1 MEYKE
6 LANFYLTVG
15 AGGLCVILVAW
26 VVIFQIKT
34 LNNKL
39 TKLEAN
45 QEITNE
51 ILRSTNDMMSRTVEV
66 ISKNQEI
73 ISGNQKALDNNTEA
87 MKNFSLA
94 LQDFSGSLNV
104 QNDKLRDIENCS
116 HDIAINVVKI
126 SERVK
131 PN

>member
-1 MEYKE
+1 MEYTDIV
-6 LANFYLTVG
+6 NYYLTVG

-26 VVIFQIKT
+26 VVIYQIKVI
-34 LNNKL
+34 NGKL
-39 TKLEAN
+39 IKLEAN
-45 QEITNE
+45 QEVTNE
-51 ILRSTNDMMSRTVEV
+51 ILRSTNDMMSKTVEV

-94 LQDFSGSLNV
+94 LQDFSGCLNV
-104 QNDKLRDIENCS
+104 QNDKLRDIESCS
-116 HDIAINVVKI
+116 HDIAINVIKI

-131 PN
+131 N

>member
-1 MEYKE
+1 MEYADI
-6 LANFYLTVG
+6 ANLYLTVG

-26 VVIFQIKT
+26 VVVFQVKT
-34 LNNKL
+34 INNKL
-39 TKLEAN
+39 IKLEAN
-45 QEITNE
+45 QEVTNE
-51 ILRSTNDMMSRTVEV
+51 ILRGTNDMISKTVDV
-66 ISKNQEI
+66 ISRNQEI
-73 ISGNQKALDNNTEA
+73 IAGNQKALDNNTEA

-104 QNDKLRDIENCS
+104 QNDKLRDIESCS

-131 PN
+131 NN